1 MLNSITNPVLIV
13 ISANGDLLGSNL
25 DIDLS
30 ANLKHSDIFLHKLRE
45 ALKVCEVT
53 GHIINMVFDIL
64 ERIGVPILVAV
75 RVEDNVGL
83 LGTFAVL
90 HRGISMAVF
99 LRK

>member
-1 MLNSITNPVLIV
+1 
-13 ISANGDLLGSNL
+13 
-25 DIDLS
+25 
-30 ANLKHSDIFLHKLRE
+30 
-45 ALKVCEVT
+45 
-53 GHIINMVFDIL
+53 L